1 MNSLITI
8 KETKIIILKFSEEF
22 HGDLV
27 IRSPGFHRHGLGS
40 VPGWGTDI
48 PQATWHSQK
57 KNSLRR
63 NIQAQ
68 MAPLE
73 NSMKYFKN

>member
-57 KNSLRR
+57 KKFSKK
-63 NIQAQ
+63 
-68 MAPLE
+68 
-73 NSMKYFKN
+73 KYPGPDGSTGEFYEVF